1 MGCGC
6 KKRNEEQPIESVPLT
21 IKIEEPT
28 QQAPQTDDLF
38 SVKVEQTPP
47 TDNQEPQS

>member
-28 QQAPQTDDLF
+28 QVTQQDDLF
-38 SVKVEQTPP
+38 SVKVDQTP
-47 TDNQEPQS
+47 TSENEEPQA

>member
-6 KKRNEEQPIESVPLT
+6 KKRNQEQPIESVPLT

-28 QQAPQTDDLF
+28 QQSSTSDDLF
-38 SVKVEQTPP
+38 SVKVETTPP
-47 TDNQEPQS
+47 ADNQEPQA